1 MTHHAESTERLEQ
14 WRSVLSRA
22 FVPLEPSALPS
33 GSGAVTGSLRATEL
47 DGLQIAEVGG
57 GGQLVRRTAATIR
70 AADPAHL
77 KIGLQVS
84 GRGLLEQDGRE
95 AELRTGDFVLY
106 DTTRPYRLRFDFA
119 FRMLVVMCP
128 RTALDLPS
136 GVLRHRTA
144 VPVRA
149 REGLGMVVSPFLSGL
164 GQLLEADGGGLSPGL
179 GGGHLGAA
187 VLDSL
192 AAAFAEEPKGR
203 TASAGSLKA
212 RALAHIEA
220 HLADPGLGPEA
231 VAAALH
237 VSVRYLQ
244 RAFEA
249 EGETVAGWIRARR
262 LERCRRDLRNPGLD
276 SRPVSAVAARWG
288 LVNAAHFSR
297 SFRATYG
304 VSPREYRHGAS
315 LR

>member
-106 DTTRPYRLRFDFA
+106 DTTRPYRLRFDTA

-128 RTALDLPS
+128 RSALDLPS

-149 REGLGMVVSPFLSGL
+149 REGLGMVVSPFISGL
-164 GQLLEADGGGLSPGL
+164 GRLLEADGGGLSPGL

-192 AAAFAEEPKGR
+192 AAAFAEEAKGR
-203 TASAGSLKA
+203 TASAGSLRA
-212 RALAHIEA
+212 RAFAHIEA

-276 SRPVSAVAARWG
+276 SRSVSAVAARWG